1 MGLDNGSKLER
12 NYSLFIKRYLLVFL
26 IDSPPPHTHL
36 MKNATRTDT
45 ESRGEIMIGSF
56 IFDIW
61 YH

>member
-26 IDSPPPHTHL
+26 IDFPPHTHL